1 MSETREQVIGI
12 ISDVLELG
20 EADIANLRRDS
31 GYEAMKAW
39 DSLRHV
45 QIIVAIEDAFEIE
58 IDENSIAKMSDVAK
72 IVAYVESAKSS
83 TVS

>member
-1 MSETREQVIGI
+1 MSETRERVIGI
-12 ISDVLELG
+12 ISDVLKLSA
-20 EADIANLRRDS
+20 ADIANLRRET

-45 QIIVAIEDAFEIE
+45 QIIVAIEDAFGIE
-58 IDENSIAKMSDVAK
+58 IDEDSIAKMSDVAS

-83 TVS
+83 SVS